1 MNWKIAIET
10 VLQLICEFSK
20 CSAYKFNIKNQLYF
34 HILVIKEMETE
45 MKNTI
50 KYNIKEMKYQFGNDG
65 SSDTENLKILLREM
79 EK

>member
-1 MNWKIAIET
+1 
-10 VLQLICEFSK
+10 
-20 CSAYKFNIKNQLYF
+20 
-34 HILVIKEMETE
+34 METE